1 MIKRIVLNPK
11 TPFTELFSAD
21 QIWGQF
27 IWAISDLEGEEKA
40 SEVVEKYKENP
51 PILFSS
57 LMLDGYLIKPCY
69 SNSRIDTSTEKGKH
83 NKKCNW
89 LSYKD
94 FYSFQKNADSLSN
107 KELDISSNSF
117 IEQNNEIRVS
127 LRGKFIE
134 GKEKNELVNKF
145 YLSSKKKL
153 VIYVDIKNEEFR
165 SLLEEKVIE
174 YWNTT
179 GLGGDKN
186 IGRGQFDISIEDL
199 SETEGN
205 IFNYKSDGTFVSLSE
220 TFGNGIVPLEYSIDV
235 YSGIA
240 SRTSRFRKKPI
251 IRFLKGSLFSRE
263 SEKGTI
269 IKSIDEDTSVYSYG
283 YAFPVEVTI

>member
-27 IWAISDLEGEEKA
+27 VWAISDLEGEEKA
-40 SEVVEKYKENP
+40 SEVVESYKENP

-57 LMLDGYLIKPCY
+57 LMLDGYLIKPFY
-69 SNSRIDTSTEKGKH
+69 ANSRIDTSTEKGKH

-89 LSYKD
+89 LSYED
-94 FYSFQKNADSLSN
+94 FYFFQKNADSLSN
-107 KELDISSNSF
+107 KELDISPNSF

-127 LRGKFIE
+127 LRNDIE
-134 GKEKNELVNKF
+134 EKNKLVNKF

-153 VIYVDIKNEEFR
+153 VLYVDVKNTELM
-165 SLLEEKVIE
+165 SLLEEVIK
-174 YWNTT
+174 YWNIV
-179 GLGGDKN
+179 GLGGDRN
-186 IGRGQFDISIEDL
+186 IGRGQFCIALEDL
-199 SETEGN
+199 SSLESD
-205 IFNYKSDGTFVSLSE
+205 IFSYKSDGSFVSLSE
-220 TFGNGIVPLEYSIDV
+220 TFGNGVLPLEYSIDV

-240 SRTSRFRKKPI
+240 SRTSKFRKKPI
-251 IRFLKGSLFSRE
+251 IRFLKGSLFSKE

-269 IKSIDEDTSVYSYG
+269 IKSLDEDTSVYSYG

>member
-27 IWAISDLEGEEKA
+27 VWAISDLEGEENA
-40 SEVVEKYKENP
+40 SEVVESYKENP

-57 LMLDGYLIKPCY
+57 LMLNGYLIKPFY
-69 SNSRIDTSTEKGKH
+69 ANSRIDTSTEKGKH

-89 LSYKD
+89 LSYED

-107 KELDISSNSF
+107 KELDISPNSF

-127 LRGKFIE
+127 LRREYIE
-134 GKEKNELVNKF
+134 EKNKLVNKF

-153 VIYVDIKNEEFR
+153 VIYADVKNTELMN
-165 SLLEEKVIE
+165 LLEEVIK
-174 YWNTT
+174 YWNIV
-179 GLGGDKN
+179 GLGGDRN
-186 IGRGQFDISIEDL
+186 IGRGQFCIALEDL
-199 SETEGN
+199 SSLESD
-205 IFNYKSDGTFVSLSE
+205 IFSYKSDGSFVSLSE
-220 TFGNGIVPLEYSIDV
+220 TFGNGVLPLEYSIDV

-240 SRTSRFRKKPI
+240 SRTSKYRKKPI
-251 IRFLKGSLFSRE
+251 IRYLKGSLFRKE

-269 IKSIDEDTSVYSYG
+269 IKSLDEDTSVYSYG

>member
-40 SEVVEKYKENP
+40 SEVVESYKENP

-57 LMLDGYLIKPCY
+57 LMLDGYLIKPFY
-69 SNSRIDTSTEKGKH
+69 ANSRIDTSTEKGKH

-89 LSYKD
+89 LSYED

-107 KELDISSNSF
+107 KELDISPNSF

-127 LRGKFIE
+127 LRREYIE
-134 GKEKNELVNKF
+134 EKNKLVNKF

-153 VIYVDIKNEEFR
+153 VIYADVKNTELM
-165 SLLEEKVIE
+165 SLLEEVIK
-174 YWNTT
+174 YWNIV
-179 GLGGDKN
+179 GLGGDRN
-186 IGRGQFDISIEDL
+186 IGRGQFCITLEDL
-199 SETEGN
+199 STLEN
-205 IFNYKSDGTFVSLSE
+205 DIFNYKSDGSFVSLSE
-220 TFGNGIVPLEYSIDV
+220 TFGNGVLPLEYSIDV

-240 SRTSRFRKKPI
+240 SRTSKYRKKPI
-251 IRFLKGSLFSRE
+251 IRYLKGSLFSKE
-263 SEKGTI
+263 SEKGII
-269 IKSIDEDTSVYSYG
+269 IKSLDEDSSVYSYG

>member
-21 QIWGQF
+21 QTWGQF

-40 SEVVEKYKENP
+40 SEVVESYKENP

-57 LMLDGYLIKPCY
+57 LMLDGYLIKPFY
-69 SNSRIDTSTEKGKH
+69 ANSRIDTSTEKGKH

-89 LSYKD
+89 LSYED
-94 FYSFQKNADSLSN
+94 FYSFQKNANYLSD

-127 LRGKFIE
+127 LIEKYKE

-145 YLSSKKKL
+145 YLSSKKRL
-153 VIYVDIKNEEFR
+153 VIYVDVKNTELM
-165 SLLEEKVIE
+165 SLLEEVIK
-174 YWNTT
+174 YWNIV
-179 GLGGDKN
+179 GLGGDRN
-186 IGRGQFDISIEDL
+186 IGRGQFCITLEDL
-199 SETEGN
+199 SSLESD
-205 IFNYKSDGTFVSLSE
+205 IFSYKSDGSFVSLSE
-220 TFGNGIVPLEYSIDV
+220 TFGNGVLPLEYSIDV

-240 SRTSRFRKKPI
+240 SRTSKYRKKPI
-251 IRFLKGSLFSRE
+251 IRYLKGSLFRKE

-269 IKSIDEDTSVYSYG
+269 IKSLDEDSSVYSYG

>member
-27 IWAISDLEGEEKA
+27 VWAISDLEGEEKA
-40 SEVVEKYKENP
+40 SEVVESYKENP

-57 LMLDGYLIKPCY
+57 LMLDGYLIKPFY
-69 SNSRIDTSTEKGKH
+69 ANSRIDTSTEKGKH

-89 LSYKD
+89 LSYED
-94 FYSFQKNADSLSN
+94 FYFFQKNADSLSN
-107 KELDISSNSF
+107 KELDISPNSF

-127 LRGKFIE
+127 LRNDIE
-134 GKEKNELVNKF
+134 EKNKLVNKF

-153 VIYVDIKNEEFR
+153 VLYVDVKNTELM
-165 SLLEEKVIE
+165 SLLEEVIK
-174 YWNTT
+174 YWNIV
-179 GLGGDKN
+179 GLGGDRN
-186 IGRGQFDISIEDL
+186 IGRGQFCIALKDL
-199 SETEGN
+199 SSLESD
-205 IFNYKSDGTFVSLSE
+205 IFSYKSDGSFVSLSE
-220 TFGNGIVPLEYSIDV
+220 TFGNGVLPLEYSIDV

-240 SRTSRFRKKPI
+240 SRTSKFRKKPI
-251 IRFLKGSLFSRE
+251 IRFLKGSLFSKE

-269 IKSIDEDTSVYSYG
+269 IKSLDEDTSVYSYG